1 MSLPDFS
8 NESSNDSYFSCSTGI
23 DGFKIQSIPDRW
35 QIRVNK
41 AIIEL
46 GIDGMTCASCA
57 SRVERG
63 LVKLPGVYS
72 ATVNL
77 ASERAEVQ
85 LQEPEISLQEVVQAV
100 EGLGYSPRVAEA
112 ELGVGG
118 MTCANCSSR
127 VERALKKHP
136 GVLDASVNLAT
147 EKAWMRYV
155 PAATDIDDLM
165 RVISEAGYQPRKLDD
180 DSDQEEAA
188 RAQSLKAL
196 RHDVILSFS
205 LSVPVLFLS
214 MGADMFSG
222 LGAWLTR
229 VAPFSGF
236 WVWVQFILTTLVI
249 LFPGRRF
256 FKTGWIAYRHLSPD
270 MNSLVMTGTGAAWLY
285 SSLVLLFPGLFP
297 EVARHVFFESAAVVI
312 SIVLLGKFLEER
324 AKGKASS
331 AIKKLLGLQVKDAVV
346 IREGRELTVSVSQI
360 NLGDQ
365 VLVKPGDRIPID
377 GRVMNGE
384 SYIDE
389 SMLTGEPI
397 PALKQSGDE
406 VSAGTLNQHGH
417 LQIEAIRVGR
427 ETILS
432 QIISMVEQAQA
443 GKLPIQSL
451 ADKVILVFTPGVLA
465 IAFLT
470 FMAWMIWGP
479 EPELTHAL
487 IAMVAVL
494 VIACPCAMGLATPAA
509 IMVGTG
515 RAAELGVLFR
525 KGEALE
531 RLSEVDQVVFDKTGT
546 LTLGLPKVLDI
557 QGLGQDHDEA
567 LRLAASVEQASEHP
581 LARAIVDTAFERG
594 LSLSPFND
602 FKAFPGKGVR
612 AELDG
617 DEILIGNALMMQAG
631 DVTVEALQEQAMVM
645 AEEGRTPVYV
655 AKNGVLI
662 LVIGIA
668 DPPREESRAVVS
680 DLLARGFKVSML
692 TGDNRKTAE
701 SLARQMGIDDVVS
714 EVLPADKAK
723 VVARLKIDHCVA
735 FVGDGINDAPALVES
750 DVGIAMGSGT
760 DIAVESADVVLVGGR
775 LGHLVTA
782 LQASRK
788 TVHTIKGNLFWAFIY
803 NILLIPVAAGVLYP
817 FMGVLLNPMLA
828 GAAMGFSS
836 IFVVLNSLRLRRIP
850 QWVPNLG

>member
-1 MSLPDFS
+1 M
-8 NESSNDSYFSCSTGI
+8 
-23 DGFKIQSIPDRW
+23 RW
-35 QIRVNK
+35 QIKVSK

-63 LVKLPGVYS
+63 LAKLPGVCNTS
-72 ATVNL
+72 VNL

-85 LQEPEISLQEVVQAV
+85 LQETGLSLQEVVQAV
-100 EGLGYSPRVAEA
+100 EDLGYSPRVAEA

-118 MTCANCSSR
+118 MTCANCSAR

-136 GVLDASVNLAT
+136 GVIDASVNLAT

-165 RVISEAGYQPRKLDD
+165 RVISEAGYQPHKIDD
-180 DSDQEEAA
+180 DIDQEEAV
-188 RAQSLKAL
+188 RAKSLNDL
-196 RHDVILSFS
+196 RRDVILSLI
-205 LSVPVLFLS
+205 LSVPVLFLA
-214 MGADMFSG
+214 MGADLFSG
-222 LGAWLTR
+222 VGTWLSR
-229 VAPFSGF
+229 IAPFTGF
-236 WVWVQFILTTLVI
+236 WAGVQFILTTLVI

-256 FKTGWIAYRHLSPD
+256 FRTGWIAYRHLSPD

-285 SSLVLLFPGLFP
+285 SSLVLLLPDLFP
-297 EVARHVFFESAAVVI
+297 AVARHVFFESAAVVI

-331 AIKKLLGLQVKDAVV
+331 AIKKLLGLQVRDAIV
-346 IREGRELTVSVSQI
+346 IREGQELILPLTQI
-360 NLGDQ
+360 TLGDQ
-365 VLVKPGDRIPID
+365 VLVRPGDRIPVD
-377 GRVMNGE
+377 GLVITGE

-389 SMLTGEPI
+389 SMLTGEPV
-397 PALKQSGDE
+397 PVLRQTGDE
-406 VSAGTLNQHGH
+406 VSAGTLNQNGH

-427 ETILS
+427 ETVLS

-451 ADKVILVFTPGVLA
+451 ADRVILVFTPGVLA
-465 IAFLT
+465 IAVLT
-470 FMAWMIWGP
+470 FAAWMIWGP

-531 RLSEVDQVVFDKTGT
+531 RLNEVDQIVFDKTGT
-546 LTLGLPKVLDI
+546 LTLGRPTVIDI
-557 QGLGQDHDEA
+557 QGQAPDQVEA
-567 LRLAASVEQASEHP
+567 LRLAASVEQGSEHP
-581 LARAIVDTAFERG
+581 LAKAIVDAASERG
-594 LSLSPFND
+594 LSLSSFEA
-602 FKAFPGKGVR
+602 FEAFPGKGVR
-612 AELDG
+612 AELEG
-617 DEILIGNALMMQAG
+617 DEILIGNGLMMQTW
-631 DVTVEALQEQAMVM
+631 DVDVSVLQSEAMAM
-645 AEEGRTPVYV
+645 AEQGRTPVYV

-662 LVIGIA
+662 LIIGIA
-668 DPPREESRAVVS
+668 DPPRKESRAVVS
-680 DLLARGFKVSML
+680 ELLAKGFKVSML

-723 VVARLKIDHCVA
+723 VVAKLKLGHRVA

-750 DVGIAMGSGT
+750 DVGIAMGSGA
-760 DIAVESADVVLVGGR
+760 DIAVESADVVLVGGQ
-775 LGHLVTA
+775 LGHLLTA
-782 LQASRK
+782 LQTSRK
-788 TVHTIKGNLFWAFIY
+788 TVRTIKGNLFWAFIY

-836 IFVVLNSLRLRRIP
+836 VFVVLNSLRLRRIP
-850 QWVPNLG
+850 QWAPNLS